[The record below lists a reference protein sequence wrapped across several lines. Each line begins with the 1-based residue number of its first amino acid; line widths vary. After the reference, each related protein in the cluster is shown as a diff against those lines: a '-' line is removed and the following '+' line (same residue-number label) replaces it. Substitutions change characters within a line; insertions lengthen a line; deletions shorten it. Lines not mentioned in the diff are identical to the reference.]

1 VRYDGKPVDSPRA
14 LPPLVANTPVGKA
27 VTVEFLRE
35 GARQSAQVTVGNL
48 ADAREAQAATPK
60 GSGESQG
67 WASERFGLA
76 LRPLTP
82 ELAQRFG
89 VQSDEGVVV
98 TEVRPD
104 SPAAMAGLAPGDV
117 IREVNRTPVR
127 DLDDVDRGL
136 QRGTDPKTVLLRV
149 EREGSQ
155 RYVVLALS

>member
-1 VRYDGKPVDSPRA
+1 MSF
-14 LPPLVANTPVGKA
+14 
-27 VTVEFLRE
+27 E
-35 GARQSAQVTVGNL
+35 
-48 ADAREAQAATPK
+48 
-60 GSGESQG
+60 
-67 WASERFGLA
+67 
-76 LRPLTP
+76 PLTP

-89 VQSDEGVVV
+89 VQSDQEGVVV

-127 DLDDVDRGL
+127 DLDDVERGL
-136 QRGTDPKTVLLRV
+136 QRGGSDPKTVLLRV